1 MFIHLL
7 SERSIF
13 MILNPDC
20 VRLILLFISKNI
32 GYKDGNSECPSIHEE
47 MTQYQI
53 VTDTFFKKQNKSEVA
68 YALEL
73 LIKEGY
79 VNCIGRPI
87 YDSNDNLEF
96 ARINGLEMKG
106 QSLLND
112 IDDDSVWEAT
122 KKKAS
127 LFGRVSIGAMAAGA
141 HSLTTAMM
149 TDPNAIENLK
159 QGVDN
164 FLKLL

>member
-1 MFIHLL
+1 MV
-7 SERSIF
+7 
-13 MILNPDC
+13 LNPDC
-20 VRLILLFISKNI
+20 IRLILLFISKNI
-32 GYKDGNSECPSIHEE
+32 NYKDSDSKCPSLHEE
-47 MTQYQI
+47 MTHYQI
-53 VTDTFFKKQNKSEVA
+53 VTDPFFQKQDKSEVA

-79 VNCIGRPI
+79 VNCIGNPI

-106 QSLLND
+106 QILLDD
-112 IDDDSVWEAT
+112 IDNDSVWEAT

-127 LFGRVSIGAMAAGA
+127 LFGRVSIEAMAAGA
-141 HSLTTAMM
+141 RSLTTAMM

-164 FLKLL
+164 FLKLLKP